1 MMDMQQDI
9 DRAEQARSIIDHPLF
24 AEAFDELEMAYIE
37 AWRSSSQN
45 EQDNRERLYVALNLL
60 GAVKLHL
67 ESVIAGGALARADLE
82 MIAQKDFKLN

>member
-1 MMDMQQDI
+1 MDMQQDI

-24 AEAFDELEMAYIE
+24 AEAFEELELAYIE

>member
-1 MMDMQQDI
+1 MDMQQDI

-24 AEAFDELEMAYIE
+24 TEAFEELEMAYIE

-60 GAVKLHL
+60 GAVRLHL